1 MTYLSPGL
9 LDGADRIDALLDED
23 RDAEILDAERADLYA
38 DHGEP
43 VYLPTLAALQ
53 HLAERDECSCAPARG
68 IVNALLIV
76 GVGYLLAAAVL
87 AVVVL

>member
-23 RDAEILDAERADLYA
+23 RDAEILDAERADLYV

-68 IVNALLIV
+68 IVHALLIV

>member
-1 MTYLSPGL
+1 MSISYRL
-9 LDGADRIDALLDED
+9 LDGADRLDALALED
-23 RDAEILDAERADLYA
+23 RDAELLDAERADLYA

-43 VYLPTLAALQ
+43 VYLPTLAALE
-53 HLAERDECSCAPARG
+53 HLAARDECSCAPARG

-76 GVGYLLAAAVL
+76 GIGYLLAAVVI

>member
-1 MTYLSPGL
+1 MTTRLYTPGIEDVL
-9 LDGADRIDALLDED
+9 AAED

-76 GVGYLLAAAVL
+76 GVGYLRAAVVI

>member
-1 MTYLSPGL
+1 MTTRLYTPGIEDVL
-9 LDGADRIDALLDED
+9 AAED

-76 GVGYLLAAAVL
+76 GVGYLLAAVVI

>member
-23 RDAEILDAERADLYA
+23 RDAEILDAERADLYV

-76 GVGYLLAAAVL
+76 GVGYLLAAAVI